1 MRFRTLA
8 VQKHTK
14 ASSSTEYRDIGSS
27 NLPDSVRVDKGSRQ
41 VAAVPRSGR
50 STLRHRRGPRPG
62 KRFGLLRKWLARGA
76 LIYLS
81 YATLWQCPSHVDK
94 KGVLAPDS
102 PYICSGINEVKSDF
116 QWVFNHPVYKQHVG
130 QHIDPYWKQ
139 ANEHYD
145 TYAGPVISKSK
156 HYGEKYGIPAAQKA
170 HGAYQQYM
178 RPVYAKANDHAKQQY
193 DRHAKAHVDRYY
205 SEAEQQYKKH
215 IAPHVDY
222 ATKSAQQVHSSVRKF
237 HSEKVVSFNKQ
248 AGARIEQGYNAVKPH
263 VERAVQQSVHVY
275 QNNLKPAAIKA
286 SKHSADYYERTFK
299 PTALAIIDTIWR
311 LIQEYAYKFKVW
323 SVDVANKGYVHGQ
336 EVYTKHAK
344 PYYDQNI
351 APVVSEK
358 YKAYLEPTVN
368 DAKKFI
374 VTHVDVDRV
383 QRGWDTVKQHSGTAY
398 RYTEEQALLGAAIA
412 AEFVKQQHQKFLE
425 SRHRASEAAKA
436 AKQDAYLSAS
446 SVVKQAS
453 KAVSEQESSVIA
465 AGVQATQAA
474 ADMKD
479 KAKGAVH
486 GFASEAL
493 QFARQAQTK
502 VFDAAE
508 NVRAQASKGSDA
520 AFSQFE
526 KAKHAVA
533 DGVHHGVDEVSNLV
547 NQATGKVKSAEE
559 SVASQATSLAST
571 VKEKASSAAKKPN
584 SIASSITSVA
594 TSIAA
599 TTPIDVSLTTSSATY
614 ATATTVPSDGLFEKV
629 QDQVVITGEGLGVS
643 RNNDAAQTIAAQFRE
658 ATEPEKDN
666 ISTSAKA
673 SPAEQASSKAP
684 ETEPMVPI
692 VVPEASMILKPEPV
706 TPIGSESEANDSES
720 LTETEGPAEAP
731 VNDLPELQPKGAD
744 DLTPVPPND
753 VGDRADGSEFKQ
765 APIRYEEKSYLNNI
779 VSVQIEEIITAADI
793 IRTQLEEK
801 YDEIERVQLENLQ
814 RVSDTSEEETDSQVS
829 QLVQSFRDYYESQA
843 AESTVSHEDKL
854 KSMEE
859 KYQQTLNSVSDVLL
873 NQRSDSSKFSK
884 QAKSEMSAAQKDAEA
899 QIRQKFK
906 EGMHRLRSGEKDVTG
921 LNERQHRELQTKLED
936 AQVQALKL
944 VHSAEKAIEVEQKL
958 LKARTN
964 RILSKLDRREK
975 NIKEQLEH
983 WLEQAHHVLS
993 IADPLV
999 DLQASAVEADLEG
1012 FEIEHQPV
1020 PQETSLAEPHDDVT
1034 PVEPVAEQVQK
1045 ELHHRQLVDEHIR
1058 KAQEKA
1064 ARVAKTVEDWVEAA
1078 KRKSARTSA
1087 ASSFE
1092 E

>member
-1 MRFRTLA
+1 MF
-8 VQKHTK
+8 
-14 ASSSTEYRDIGSS
+14 
-27 NLPDSVRVDKGSRQ
+27 
-41 VAAVPRSGR
+41 
-50 STLRHRRGPRPG
+50 
-62 KRFGLLRKWLARGA
+62 
-76 LIYLS
+76 
-81 YATLWQCPSHVDK
+81 
-94 KGVLAPDS
+94 
-102 PYICSGINEVKSDF
+102 
-116 QWVFNHPVYKQHVG
+116 KQHVG

-139 ANEHYD
+139 VNEQYD
-145 TYAGPVISKSK
+145 AYASPVISKGK
-156 HYGEKYGIPAAQKA
+156 HYGEIYGVPAAQKA
-170 HGAYQQYM
+170 HGAYQQYLH
-178 RPVYAKANDHAKQQY
+178 PVYEKANDQAKQQY

-222 ATKSAQQVHSSVRKF
+222 ATNSAHQVHSGIRKF
-237 HSEKVVSFNKQ
+237 HSEKVVPFNQQ
-248 AGARIEQGYNAVKPH
+248 AGARIEQGYNAVRPH
-263 VERAVQQSVHVY
+263 VERAAQQSVFIY
-275 QNNLKPAAIKA
+275 QNSVKPAAIKA
-286 SKHSADYYERTFK
+286 SKQSADYYERKFK
-299 PTALAIIDTIWR
+299 PTALAIIETIWR
-311 LIQEYAYKFKVW
+311 LIQEYAYKFKIL
-323 SVDVANKGYVHGQ
+323 SMDVANKGYAHGQ

-344 PYYDQNI
+344 PYYDQKI

-368 DAKKFI
+368 DAKRFI

-383 QRGWDTVKQHSGTAY
+383 QRGWDTVKKHSGTAY
-398 RYTEEQALLGAAIA
+398 KYSEEQALLGAAIA

-436 AKQDAYLSAS
+436 AKQEAYSSAS
-446 SVVKQAS
+446 SVIKQAS
-453 KAVSEQESSVIA
+453 IVVSEQESSVVA
-465 AGVQATQAA
+465 AGAQATQAA

-502 VFDAAE
+502 VFDAAD

-520 AFSQFE
+520 AYSQFE

-533 DGVHHGVDEVSNLV
+533 DGVHHGVDEVSSLV
-547 NQATGKVKSAEE
+547 NHATGKVKSAEE
-559 SVASQATSLAST
+559 SVATQAISLAST
-571 VKEKASSAAKKPN
+571 VKQQASSVAEKPT

-599 TTPIDVSLTTSSATY
+599 TTPIDVSLTTDSATY
-614 ATATTVPSDGLFEKV
+614 ATATTIPSDEWLGKE
-629 QDQVVITGEGLGVS
+629 QDQVVITGEGPGMS
-643 RNNDAAQTIAAQFRE
+643 RDSDAAKPIAAQFRE
-658 ATEPEKDN
+658 ATESEKDN
-666 ISTSAKA
+666 TSMSTKA
-673 SPAEQASSKAP
+673 SPADQASSKAP

-692 VVPEASMILKPEPV
+692 VIPEASMILKPEPV
-706 TPIGSESEANDSES
+706 TPIGSESESNESES
-720 LTETEGPAEAP
+720 VIETEGPATAP
-731 VNDLPELQPKGAD
+731 INDLPEIQAKGAD
-744 DLTPVPPND
+744 DLAPVPPND
-753 VGDRADGSEFKQ
+753 IGDLVDGSEFKQ
-765 APIRYEEKSYLNNI
+765 APIRYEEKSYLNDI
-779 VSVQIEEIITAADI
+779 VSAQIEDIIAAADI

-801 YDEIERVQLENLQ
+801 YDDIERAQLENVQ
-814 RVSDTSEEETDSQVS
+814 RVSDTSEEEIDNQLS

-854 KSMEE
+854 KSMDD

-873 NQRSDSSKFSK
+873 DRRSDSSKFSK
-884 QAKSEMSAAQKDAEA
+884 QAKSDILAAQKDAEA
-899 QIRQKFK
+899 QIRQKVK

-936 AQVQALKL
+936 TQVQALKL

-958 LKARTN
+958 LNARTN

-999 DLQASAVEADLEG
+999 DLQASTVEADFEG

-1020 PQETSLAEPHDDVT
+1020 PQETSPVESQDDVT

-1045 ELHHRQLVDEHIR
+1045 DLHHRQLVDEHIR

>member
-1 MRFRTLA
+1 MLIGTLA
-8 VQKHTK
+8 VQRHTK

-27 NLPDSVRVDKGSRQ
+27 NLPDSVRADKGSRQ
-41 VAAVPRSGR
+41 AATAPPSAR
-50 STLRHRRGPRPG
+50 STLRHRRGPRPA
-62 KRFGLLRKWLARGA
+62 KRLGFLRKWLARCA
-76 LIYLS
+76 FIYLS
-81 YATLWQCPSHVDK
+81 YAAFWQCPSHVDK
-94 KGVLAPDS
+94 KGVLAPNS
-102 PYICSGINEVKSDF
+102 PYICSGINEVKSDVR
-116 QWVFNHPVYKQHVG
+116 WVFNHPAYKQHVG

-139 ANEHYD
+139 VNDHYD
-145 TYAGPVISKSK
+145 IYAAPVVSKSK

-170 HGAYQQYM
+170 HGAYQQYL
-178 RPVYAKANDHAKQQY
+178 RPVYSKANGHAKKQY

-222 ATKSAQQVHSSVRKF
+222 ATNSAQQVHSSVRKF
-237 HSEKVVSFNKQ
+237 HSEKVVPFNQK
-248 AGARIEQGYNAVKPH
+248 AGARIEQGYNTVKPH
-263 VERAVQQSVHVY
+263 VERALQQSVHVY
-275 QNNLKPAAIKA
+275 HNSLKPAAIKV
-286 SKHSADYYERTFK
+286 SKQSADYYEKSLK

-323 SVDVANKGYVHGQ
+323 SVDVANKGYAHGQ
-336 EVYTKHAK
+336 EAYTKHAK
-344 PYYDQNI
+344 PYYDQKI

-374 VTHVDVDRV
+374 VAHVDVDRV

-398 RYTEEQALLGAAIA
+398 KYTEEQALLGAAIA
-412 AEFVKQQHQKFLE
+412 AEYVKQQHQAFLE

-436 AKQDAYLSAS
+436 AKQEAYSSAS
-446 SVVKQAS
+446 SVIKEAS
-453 KAVSEQESSVIA
+453 KAVSEQESSVVA
-465 AGVQATQAA
+465 AGAQATQAA

-486 GFASEAL
+486 GFANEAL

-533 DGVHHGVDEVSNLV
+533 DGVHHGVDEVSSFV
-547 NQATGKVKSAEE
+547 NHATGKAKSAEE
-559 SVASQATSLAST
+559 SVVDQATSLAST
-571 VKEKASSAAKKPN
+571 VKEQASSVAEKPT

-599 TTPIDVSLTTSSATY
+599 TTPIDVSLTTSTATY
-614 ATATTVPSDGLFEKV
+614 ATATTVPSKELFEKE
-629 QDQVVITGEGLGVS
+629 QDQVVITGEGPGVS

-666 ISTSAKA
+666 ISTSTSA
-673 SPAEQASSKAP
+673 SPADQASSKAP

-692 VVPEASMILKPEPV
+692 VVQEPSMVLKPEPV
-706 TPIGSESEANDSES
+706 APIGSESESNEPEP
-720 LTETEGPAEAP
+720 LVEKEGPAEAP
-731 VNDLPELQPKGAD
+731 ANDLPELQPKGAD
-744 DLTPVPPND
+744 DLTQVPPND
-753 VGDRADGSEFKQ
+753 VGDRVDGSEFKQ
-765 APIRYEEKSYLNNI
+765 APIRYEEKSYLDNI
-779 VSVQIEEIITAADI
+779 VSVQIEEIIAAADI

-801 YDEIERVQLENLQ
+801 YDEIERVALENLQ
-814 RVSDTSEEETDSQVS
+814 RRSDTSEEQTDSQLS

-854 KSMEE
+854 KGMEE
-859 KYQQTLNSVSDVLL
+859 KYQQTINSISDVLL
-873 NQRSDSSKFSK
+873 DQRSDSSQFAK

-899 QIRQKFK
+899 QIRQKVK

-936 AQVQALKL
+936 TQVQALKL

-958 LKARTN
+958 LNARTN
-964 RILSKLDRREK
+964 RILTKLDRREK
-975 NIKEQLEH
+975 NVKEQLEH

-993 IADPLV
+993 ISDPLV
-999 DLQASAVEADLEG
+999 DLQASTVEADLEG
-1012 FEIEHQPV
+1012 FEIEHHPI
-1020 PQETSLAEPHDDVT
+1020 PQETSPVEAQDDVT